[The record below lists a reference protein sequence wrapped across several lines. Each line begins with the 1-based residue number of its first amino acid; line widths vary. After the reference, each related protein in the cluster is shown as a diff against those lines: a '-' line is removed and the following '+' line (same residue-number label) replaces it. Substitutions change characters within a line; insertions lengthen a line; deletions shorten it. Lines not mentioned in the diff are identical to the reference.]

1 MKTIKHSWVM
11 LVCGLVFLSGCAFV
25 SEKIKRIEGVS
36 IAPLEDARG
45 RAAVKTINYDY
56 FSCYTRS
63 LDILKNA
70 GSYVYAKG
78 LKKDLIAIYVSE
90 LDTTPVGLFFT
101 EKGKDSTQLEIAS
114 PSDYARDLISKKVFE
129 ELEKQA
135 KVDKALNKVSG
146 ESR

>member
-1 MKTIKHSWVM
+1 M
-11 LVCGLVFLSGCAFV
+11 LAYCLVLLSGCALM
-25 SEKIKRIEGVS
+25 SEKIKRMEGVS

-45 RAAVKTINYDY
+45 KAAVKTIGYDY
-56 FSCYTRS
+56 FSCYTKS
-63 LDILKNA
+63 LDILKKA
-70 GSYVYAKG
+70 GAYVYAKD
-78 LKKDLIAIYVSE
+78 LKKHLIAIYVSE

-114 PSDYARDLISKKVFE
+114 PSGYARDLISKKVFT